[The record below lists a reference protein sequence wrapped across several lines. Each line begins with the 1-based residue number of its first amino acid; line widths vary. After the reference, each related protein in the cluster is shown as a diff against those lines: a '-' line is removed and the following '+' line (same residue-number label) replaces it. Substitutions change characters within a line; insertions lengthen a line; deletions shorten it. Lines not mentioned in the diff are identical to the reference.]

1 MSDGVDRP
9 GREGARPRRCVE
21 KMRGAASFLRDRRGS
36 VAIEFAFV
44 LVLFLSILFGII
56 AFGFQF
62 AARIA
67 LSYAVAEGGR
77 AAVAGLSSAEREQRA
92 NDAVN
97 RVLTSFSPLIDP
109 SKAAIDVASQ
119 GQTAEGEAIL
129 ISVTYDDNRFNIFP
143 FLPALNA
150 NRAVAT
156 TFLVADPSS

>member
-1 MSDGVDRP
+1 MPIGER
-9 GREGARPRRCVE
+9 ALPR
-21 KMRGAASFLRDRRGS
+21 GLLPNRRGS
-36 VAIEFAFV
+36 VRLLRDARGTVAIEFAFV
-44 LVLFLSILFGII
+44 LVMFLSILFGIV

-77 AAVAGLSSAEREQRA
+77 SAVAGLTSAERQTRA
-92 NDAVN
+92 NDAVT

-109 SKAAIDVASQ
+109 AKATIAVTSE
-119 GQTAEGEAIL
+119 GQTTYGEVIQIA
-129 ISVTYDDNRFNIFP
+129 VTYNDNRFNIFP

-150 NRAVAT
+150 NRAVET